1 MSDLIVAVGKV
12 LFKVV
17 EWLLDQ
23 LLGDTYTHFKTRIS
37 KWLQRKIK
45 GKSKRYQT
53 IQQDDGVLWIAGR
66 KTNFVVS
73 GGSGEFAYDRNYIQT
88 RYDDEYF
95 ELPQELKE
103 LRDKIE
109 AREQMK
115 KEQGQKHMY
124 NTYQVALTNAFQTN
138 TDIIEKPYPVLH
150 FKRSDY
156 YNFQAT
162 VASLD
167 NYQLSSGETIRE
179 KYIDQAIQ
187 DLHVP
192 SDVLSQGIGIV
203 LTVVTAD
210 EKIVLTRRRADT
222 GIRPNELDV
231 SVVEAIDPYQDAV
244 ENSNGEQNS
253 RKTIDL
259 YKVAIRGLKQEL
271 GIVASPDQIHLLGF
285 GVDLEYYQWNIIGT
299 VKTELTSSQ
308 IIELKSSG
316 IHGINE
322 LSKIEFIHHDH
333 IKVAE
338 VLRDQPLWSTAQIA
352 LYWTMVYDM
361 GNPNKV
367 FADRTFK
374 SVFGR
379 T

>member
-115 KEQGQKHMY
+115 KEQGLKHMY

-192 SDVLSQGIGIV
+192 SDVLSQGI
-203 LTVVTAD
+203 
-210 EKIVLTRRRADT
+210 
-222 GIRPNELDV
+222 
-231 SVVEAIDPYQDAV
+231 
-244 ENSNGEQNS
+244 
-253 RKTIDL
+253 
-259 YKVAIRGLKQEL
+259 
-271 GIVASPDQIHLLGF
+271 
-285 GVDLEYYQWNIIGT
+285 
-299 VKTELTSSQ
+299 
-308 IIELKSSG
+308 
-316 IHGINE
+316 
-322 LSKIEFIHHDH
+322 
-333 IKVAE
+333 
-338 VLRDQPLWSTAQIA
+338 
-352 LYWTMVYDM
+352 
-361 GNPNKV
+361 
-367 FADRTFK
+367 
-374 SVFGR
+374 
-379 T
+379 